1 MSVFCI
7 SSGII
12 EVQVIHSRRVIV
24 LKIKH
29 VQVIGCVKEGHLLEI
44 FGWYRNM
51 ISLGVLLHFNKY
63 PTCGTFGTKNSA
75 KQYSVF
81 RV

>member
-1 MSVFCI
+1 M
-7 SSGII
+7 
-12 EVQVIHSRRVIV
+12 QVT
-24 LKIKH
+24 
-29 VQVIGCVKEGHLLEI
+29 GCVKEGHLLEI
-44 FGWYRNM
+44 CGWSRNM

-63 PTCGTFGTKNSA
+63 PTCGTLGTKNSA